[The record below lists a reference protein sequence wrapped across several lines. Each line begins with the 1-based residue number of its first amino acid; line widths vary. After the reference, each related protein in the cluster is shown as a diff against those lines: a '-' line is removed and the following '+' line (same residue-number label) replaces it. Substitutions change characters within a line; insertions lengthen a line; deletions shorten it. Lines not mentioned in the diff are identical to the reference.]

1 MPFKKGQSGNINGR
15 SKGSKNKVTQSLRES
30 IVSFL
35 ENNFDNVQTDFEIL
49 TPRDRVKFYLDLLQY
64 GLPKLQTVQ
73 METDFDNLTDTEL
86 NRIIEELKTGLN
98 EQKG

>member
-15 SKGSKNKVTQSLRES
+15 SKGSKNRVTQSLRES

>member
-15 SKGSKNKVTQSLRES
+15 SKGSKNRITQSLRES

>member
-98 EQKG
+98 EQK

>member
-1 MPFKKGQSGNINGR
+1 MQKD
-15 SKGSKNKVTQSLRES
+15 T
-30 IVSFL
+30 
-35 ENNFDNVQTDFEIL
+35 EIL
-49 TPRDRVKFYLDLLQY
+49 TPINRVKFYLDLLQY